1 MNQKY
6 FKMQHN
12 VCSVP
17 TRTFKFRLY
26 PNSDQ
31 QYKLQNNLAVCRWV
45 YNKFVESA
53 KNGFVS
59 RNDCNYF
66 LTELKQSES
75 WLYEYHSKM
84 LQMVSTQIDGAQKA
98 LIEKAKNGHRYA
110 VSCL

>member
-1 MNQKY
+1 M
-6 FKMQHN
+6 
-12 VCSVP
+12 V